1 MITSNSEVTEVITT
15 EVKPGCEDQYRQWAE
30 RVQKA
35 QNQFP
40 GYKGSFVQ
48 PPRAGE
54 RSWTTLMRFET
65 VAQLEAWMNSPQRA
79 ALLLERQDLI
89 EAEMLH
95 RVDNSFP
102 GWIPNDPTTGKPP
115 SMWKTASL
123 VLLTLYPVVMLEL
136 KFLSPIL
143 HAQHLPP
150 AIATFIGN
158 LISVLLTTWP
168 LMPLAIR
175 AFRPWIFPAANQPAY
190 VAIVAPLAIA
200 ACYAIEIALFW
211 NILN

>member
-1 MITSNSEVTEVITT
+1 MSASNSEVTEVITT
-15 EVKPGCEDQYRQWAE
+15 EVKTGCEDQYRQWAE
-30 RVQKA
+30 RVQEA
-35 QNQFP
+35 QMKFA

-48 PPRAGE
+48 PPREGE

-65 VAQLEAWMNSPQRA
+65 VGQLEAWMNSPQRA

-136 KFLSPIL
+136 RFLNPIL

-158 LISVLLTTWP
+158 SISVLLTTWP

-175 AFRPWIFPAANQPAY
+175 AFRPWIFAAENQPSY
-190 VAIVAPLAIA
+190 VAILAPLVLV